1 MHDKDNCRLLI
12 ISGWNLRFQIY
23 MFEAKHFFCKVGM
36 IIFSGLS
43 DLNMVIKQG

>member
-23 MFEAKHFFCKVGM
+23 MFEAKH
-36 IIFSGLS
+36 IYL
-43 DLNMVIKQG
+43 DLAT